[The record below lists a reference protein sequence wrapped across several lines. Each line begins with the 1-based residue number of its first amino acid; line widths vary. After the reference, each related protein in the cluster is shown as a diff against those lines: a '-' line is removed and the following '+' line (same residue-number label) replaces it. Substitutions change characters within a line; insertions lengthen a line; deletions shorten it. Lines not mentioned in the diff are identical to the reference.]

1 MRSDRTLALGAAV
14 FAALSLAPAA
24 AEEPKDIFTWG
35 ADLRLRWEFLDNAS
49 TLNET
54 LPGAE
59 RSFARY
65 RGRLWGQVA
74 PNESF
79 EAYGRL
85 MWEGRYYANPDDFV
99 IPLPGQGPTNIL
111 DTTYSGA
118 LMFDNL
124 YVKLNRVGDAP
135 LTLKI
140 GRQDI
145 FLGNGW
151 LVADGTP
158 LDGSRTFYFDAIRAT
173 YVAEPIGT
181 TFDLIVLDNYHNTD
195 RFPFTFNNK
204 TEDQIEE
211 DETGAILYARNK
223 SLIKDTDLDGFFI
236 YRSDDAAQPLWR
248 VNNGFDP
255 FGSPTRDGEVYALGA
270 RIDSKLTP
278 NWNLRA
284 EAAFEWGNRFE
295 EDLEAFGFNGRVTY
309 NIGDS
314 LSNRL
319 HLGYEYL
326 SGDDPDTSK
335 VEAFDP
341 LWGRWPQWSEL
352 YQPYTYA
359 LDSRTGEATNLQRIN
374 LGWGMKPHPT
384 TEVTLDYHALFANE
398 NTLGDRVPPV
408 PGFSKNGDFRGHL
421 FTGWVKVKYDKH
433 VAGHLVAE
441 YFNPG
446 DYYTDIH
453 IPDKPTWYRDQS
465 AWYLRAEVFLTY

>member
-1 MRSDRTLALGAAV
+1 MKSELCKLACAALVGAASIST
-14 FAALSLAPAA
+14 ASAQEAK
-24 AEEPKDIFTWG
+24 EPFTWG
-35 ADLRLRWEFLDNAS
+35 ADLRLRWEFLDNAT
-49 TLNET
+49 TLNDD

-79 EAYGRL
+79 EAYARL
-85 MWEGRYYANPDDFV
+85 MWEGRYYANPDEFV
-99 IPLPGQGPTNIL
+99 VPGLGNIL

-124 YVKLNRVGDAP
+124 FVKLNSVGGAP
-135 LTLKI
+135 LTLKL
-140 GRQDI
+140 GRQDV

-173 YVAEPIGT
+173 YVAESIGT
-181 TFDLIVLDNYHNTD
+181 TFDLILLDQSNDTN
-195 RFPFTFNNK
+195 RFPSTLNDK
-204 TEDQIEE
+204 TEDQTEQ
-211 DETGAILYARNK
+211 DEQGVILYARNK
-223 SLIKDTDLDGFFI
+223 SLMTDTDLDGFFI
-236 YRSDDAAQPLWR
+236 YKGDDPAQPLLR

-255 FGSPTRDGEVYALGA
+255 FPSRTREGETYALGA

-278 NWNLRA
+278 NWSLRA
-284 EAAFEWGNRFE
+284 EAAFEWGDRF
-295 EDLEAFGFNGRVTY
+295 DQNLQALGFNGRGIY
-309 NIGDS
+309 NFGDA
-314 LSNRL
+314 LSNRV

-326 SGDDPDTSK
+326 SGDDPGSNE

-398 NTLGDRVPPV
+398 NTLGDLGA
-408 PGFSKNGDFRGHL
+408 PGFSSNGDFRGHL
-421 FTGWVKVKYDKH
+421 FTGWVKTKLDKH

-441 YFNPG
+441 YFDPG
-446 DYYTDIH
+446 DYYTDL
-453 IPDKPTWYRDQS
+453 RDQS

>member
-1 MRSDRTLALGAAV
+1 MKSELCTLACAALVGAA
-14 FAALSLAPAA
+14 SISPASA
-24 AEEPKDIFTWG
+24 QEAKDPFTWG
-35 ADLRLRWEFLDNAS
+35 ADLRLRWEFLDNAT
-49 TLNET
+49 TLNDD

-74 PNESF
+74 PHESF
-79 EAYGRL
+79 EAYARL
-85 MWEGRYYANPDDFV
+85 MWEGRYYANPDEV
-99 IPLPGQGPTNIL
+99 VVPGLGNIL

-124 YVKLNRVGDAP
+124 FVKLNSVGGAP
-135 LTLKI
+135 LTLKL

-173 YVAEPIGT
+173 YAAEAIGT
-181 TFDLIVLDNYHNTD
+181 TFDLILLDQSNDTN
-195 RFPFTFNNK
+195 RFPSTLNDK
-204 TEDQIEE
+204 TEDQIEQ
-211 DETGAILYARNK
+211 DEQGVILYARNK
-223 SLIKDTDLDGFFI
+223 SLMQDTDLDGFFI
-236 YRSDDAAQPLWR
+236 YKGDDPAQPLLR

-255 FGSPTRDGEVYALGA
+255 FASRTREGETYALGA

-278 NWNLRA
+278 NWSLRA
-284 EAAFEWGNRFE
+284 EAAFEWGDRF
-295 EDLEAFGFNGRVTY
+295 DQNLQALGFNGRGTY
-309 NIGDS
+309 HLGDA
-314 LSNRL
+314 LANRF
-319 HLGYEYL
+319 HIGYEYL
-326 SGDDPDTSK
+326 SGDDPGSNE

-374 LGWGMKPHPT
+374 LGWGLKPHPT

-398 NTLGDRVPPV
+398 NTLGDLGA

-421 FTGWVKVKYDKH
+421 FTGWVRTKLDKH

-441 YFNPG
+441 YLDPG
-446 DYYTDIH
+446 DYYD
-453 IPDKPTWYRDQS
+453 DLRDQS
-465 AWYLRAEVFLTY
+465 AWYLRAEIFLTY

>member
-1 MRSDRTLALGAAV
+1 MKSNLCTLACAALVGAASISTASAQEAKEV
-14 FAALSLAPAA
+14 
-24 AEEPKDIFTWG
+24 FTWG
-35 ADLRLRWEFLDNAS
+35 ADLRLRWEFLDNAT
-49 TLNET
+49 TLNDD

-74 PNESF
+74 PSESF
-79 EAYGRL
+79 EAFARL
-85 MWEGRYYANPDDFV
+85 MWEGRYYANPDEV
-99 IPLPGQGPTNIL
+99 VVPRLGNIL

-359 LDSRTGEATNLQRIN
+359 LDSRTGEATNLQRVS

-384 TEVTLDYHALFANE
+384 TEVTLEYNALFANE
-398 NTLGDRVPPV
+398 NTLGYFRSPS
-408 PGFSKNGDFRGHL
+408 FSRNGDFRGNL

-441 YFNPG
+441 YFDPG
-446 DYYTDIH
+446 DYYTDL
-453 IPDKPTWYRDQS
+453 RDQS